1 MTDSTI
7 NAAASTQQATQDHRH
22 YLRPHYQPGIPAA
35 SEVPDAPLSE
45 LLETAARFY
54 PDRVAIDF
62 LGAAMTYRELLE
74 ASERAAQ
81 VLRTSGVHRGDRV
94 ALIMPNCPQHAVAL
108 YGALRIGAVV
118 AEHNPLAP
126 AEEIRSQLDAHG
138 ARVVIVWEKGIDLVT
153 DAAAGSRS
161 GDVLQGRTVFSVDLS
176 AAMPV
181 RLRAALRLPVER
193 ARQQRAAFRAQSLPA
208 GVRSWDKEVA
218 GAHRIPSRFPYPAGS
233 DVAVLLH
240 TGGTTGTP
248 KAAMLTHT
256 NLRANAN
263 QAIAWVPMLHEGGEN
278 FLCLLPF
285 FHAFG
290 LTFNL
295 FCAVQKAATQVML
308 PKFSVDQV
316 LAAHERRPFTFFV
329 GVPVMFERIL
339 DGAQKRGTNL
349 GTLRYGVCGAALP
362 LHRCARGQSG

>member
-1 MTDSTI
+1 MSSSTI
-7 NAAASTQQATQDHRH
+7 DAGASPQQATEDYHH

-35 SEVPDAPLSE
+35 IEVPDAPLSD

-62 LGAAMTYRELLE
+62 LGATLTYRELLE

-81 VLRTSGVHRGDRV
+81 VLRTSGVHKGDRV

-108 YGALRIGAVV
+108 YGALRIGAIV

-138 ARVVIVWEKGIDLVT
+138 AQVVIVWEKGIDLIT
-153 DAAAGSRS
+153 DLAADPRAG
-161 GDVLQGRTVFSVDLS
+161 GDPLEGRTVFSVDLS

-193 ARQQRAAFRAQSLPA
+193 ARRQRAAFRAGSLPG
-208 GVRSWDKEVA
+208 GVRSWDNEVA

-248 KAAMLTHT
+248 TKKVKGRRSCAAST
-256 NLRANAN
+256 
-263 QAIAWVPMLHEGGEN
+263 
-278 FLCLLPF
+278 
-285 FHAFG
+285 
-290 LTFNL
+290 
-295 FCAVQKAATQVML
+295 
-308 PKFSVDQV
+308 
-316 LAAHERRPFTFFV
+316 
-329 GVPVMFERIL
+329 
-339 DGAQKRGTNL
+339 
-349 GTLRYGVCGAALP
+349 
-362 LHRCARGQSG
+362 